1 VPVEH
6 AVTAGEA
13 GQVIAE
19 HADRVQAD
27 LIVLGSPI
35 DELRDEDCKTSTVLQ
50 VVSNVSCPVL
60 CVPSTRD
67 VSHADAINKLA
78 IASTKCTDYLG
89 RSGPASCRGASRTV
103 LAG

>member
-1 VPVEH
+1 MEDI
-6 AVTAGEA
+6 VTAGEV

-35 DELRDEDCKTSTVLQ
+35 DELRDEDFETTTVLQ
-50 VVSNVSCPVL
+50 VISNVSCPAL

-67 VSHADAINKLA
+67 VFHADVINKLV
-78 IASTKCTDYLG
+78 IASTKCIGSLG
-89 RSGPASCRGASRTV
+89 LACPASCRGASRTV
-103 LAG
+103 LAE